1 MQNLK
6 LIIPFLIISSI
17 LSFQTLKFED
27 NIPNLLSTPEN
38 IKAQI
43 INKLR
48 EEAQKYIFE
57 YPTNTPFLITNLASS
72 TTITMDK
79 VEFTQIENLKKTHNF
94 PDDVMKSFKAIK
106 YAKNIISYEK
116 FTFTT
121 KKTQTS
127 IEIVFGI
134 GVRLDEKYFYVAYVK
149 GNSSGKMIQQ
159 FGLQPYKKCWKILFW
174 EHCKTKN
181 KKVKRGYNE
190 NELKDIQQA
199 LKAKYAEILKSIL
212 DLEQKKILDIFK
224 EYAKDI
230 KRRYLSYSNY
240 RTHIVNKHSSVD
252 FYTNVIN
259 FKDVEST
266 FKGHLPNAM
275 ITDIKKYVNDK
286 NNYNFKKYVTEKTK
300 DLKEVKLHA
309 IVAYKS
315 NGKLYVS
322 YAKGISYIDLYYT
335 YCSYL
340 KGNKIANEDCDFD
353 DECVDTC
360 LDFITRV
367 KTKPEDPLNPSG
379 KNAKEKKAKK
389 NKNIE
394 SIAGAGLADLSSI
407 IYNILDGIHF

>member
-159 FGLQPYKKCWKILFW
+159 FGLQPYKKCWKILF
-174 EHCKTKN
+174 
-181 KKVKRGYNE
+181 
-190 NELKDIQQA
+190 
-199 LKAKYAEILKSIL
+199 
-212 DLEQKKILDIFK
+212 
-224 EYAKDI
+224 
-230 KRRYLSYSNY
+230 
-240 RTHIVNKHSSVD
+240 
-252 FYTNVIN
+252 
-259 FKDVEST
+259 
-266 FKGHLPNAM
+266 
-275 ITDIKKYVNDK
+275 
-286 NNYNFKKYVTEKTK
+286 
-300 DLKEVKLHA
+300 
-309 IVAYKS
+309 
-315 NGKLYVS
+315 
-322 YAKGISYIDLYYT
+322 
-335 YCSYL
+335 
-340 KGNKIANEDCDFD
+340 
-353 DECVDTC
+353 
-360 LDFITRV
+360 
-367 KTKPEDPLNPSG
+367 
-379 KNAKEKKAKK
+379 
-389 NKNIE
+389 
-394 SIAGAGLADLSSI
+394 
-407 IYNILDGIHF
+407 